1 MKLTDL
7 AAAPVSRRRATS
19 LGALALGAAALPR
32 GQARAADYPNKPL
45 RVVVPYAPGG
55 TTDIATRMV
64 AEPLARALGQPVVVE
79 NKPGANSIVGAGA
92 VATSPPDGH
101 TLAMV
106 IGAHAANATLY
117 AGRLPF
123 DPVAGFAPVSHAVTA
138 PLVLAGS
145 GRLPA
150 RTLRE
155 FIAQA
160 KARSGVI
167 NYGSSGIGAAAH
179 LTMED
184 LKLRTGIDLVHVPYR
199 GTQPALQ
206 DLIAGNIG
214 ALFDTYS
221 TLKPQF
227 DAGTIRPLGIASARR
242 AGFAPDLPTIAEA
255 GVPDFVASTWCLL
268 LAPAGTPGPVVE
280 RLSTEVARIVRDPA
294 MGARFEALGFEP
306 VGSTPEEA
314 RDFLQR
320 EIVRWGAV
328 IRAADVKVE

>member
-1 MKLTDL
+1 MVV
-7 AAAPVSRRRATS
+7 APVSRRTATW
-19 LGALALGAAALPR
+19 LGALAMGAALLPGR
-32 GQARAADYPNKPL
+32 TYAADHPAKPI
-45 RVVVPYAPGG
+45 RIVVPYAPGG

-64 AEPLARALGQPVVVE
+64 GEPLGRVLGQPVVVE

-117 AGRLPF
+117 AGRMPF
-123 DPVAGFAPVSHAVTA
+123 DPVASFAPVSHAVTA

-160 KARSGVI
+160 KARSGII

-184 LKLRTGIDLVHVPYR
+184 LKLRTGIDVVHVPYR

-206 DLIAGNIG
+206 DPIAGNIG

-221 TLKPQF
+221 TLKPEF
-227 DAGTIRPLGIASARR
+227 DAGTIRPLASPAPGGRASRPTCPPSPRR
-242 AGFAPDLPTIAEA
+242 GCPTSLPAP
-255 GVPDFVASTWCLL
+255 GASCWRRRVR
-268 LAPAGTPGPVVE
+268 PG
-280 RLSTEVARIVRDPA
+280 
-294 MGARFEALGFEP
+294 
-306 VGSTPEEA
+306 
-314 RDFLQR
+314 
-320 EIVRWGAV
+320 RW
-328 IRAADVKVE
+328 

>member
-1 MKLTDL
+1 
-7 AAAPVSRRRATS
+7 
-19 LGALALGAAALPR
+19 
-32 GQARAADYPNKPL
+32 
-45 RVVVPYAPGG
+45 
-55 TTDIATRMV
+55 V
-64 AEPLARALGQPVVVE
+64 A
-79 NKPGANSIVGAGA
+79 S
-92 VATSPPDGH
+92 
-101 TLAMV
+101 
-106 IGAHAANATLY
+106 
-117 AGRLPF
+117 
-123 DPVAGFAPVSHAVTA
+123 FAPVSHAVTA

-184 LKLRTGIDLVHVPYR
+184 LKLRTGIDVVHVPYR

-227 DAGTIRPLGIASARR
+227 DAGTIRPLGVASAQR

-255 GVPDFVASTWCLL
+255 GVPDFVASTWCML

-294 MGARFEALGFEP
+294 TAAKFEALGFEP
-306 VGSTPEEA
+306 VGSAPEEA
-314 RDFLQR
+314 RAFLAA
-320 EIVRWGAV
+320 EIARWGAV

>member
-1 MKLTDL
+1 MKIIDL
-7 AAAPVSRRRATS
+7 APTPVRRRVAIS
-19 LGALALGAAALPR
+19 LPALALGALALPGRAE
-32 GQARAADYPNKPL
+32 AADYPTKPI
-45 RVVVPYAPGG
+45 RIVVPYAPGG

-64 AEPLARALGQPVVVE
+64 GEPLGRALGQPVVVD

-92 VATSPPDGH
+92 VATSPPDGYA
-101 TLAMV
+101 LAMV

-123 DPVAGFAPVSHAVTA
+123 DPVASFAPVSHVVTA
-138 PLVLAGS
+138 PLVLASS
-145 GRLPA
+145 GRLPV
-150 RTLRE
+150 RTLGE
-155 FIAQA
+155 LITYA
-160 KARSGVI
+160 KTRPGAV
-167 NYGSSGIGAAAH
+167 NYGSSGVGAAAH

-227 DAGTIRPLGIASARR
+227 DAGTIRPLGIASAQR
-242 AGFAPDLPTIAEA
+242 AGFAPELPTFAEA
-255 GVPDFVASTWCLL
+255 GVPDFVSSTWCLL

-280 RLSTEVARIVRDPA
+280 RLSAEVARIVRDPA
-294 MGARFEALGFEP
+294 MAARFEALGFEP
-306 VGSTPEEA
+306 VGNAPDEA
-314 RDFLQR
+314 RAFLGA
-320 EIVRWGAV
+320 EIARWGAV

>member
-1 MKLTDL
+1 MKLNDL
-7 AAAPVSRRRATS
+7 PRPPMSRRTATS
-19 LGALALGAAALPR
+19 LGALALGAIALPSR
-32 GQARAADYPNKPL
+32 ARAADYPAKPI
-45 RVVVPYAPGG
+45 RIVVPYAPGG

-64 AEPLARALGQPVVVE
+64 GEPLARALGQPVVVE

-92 VATSPPDGH
+92 VAASPPDGYA
-101 TLAMV
+101 LAMV

-123 DPVAGFAPVSHAVTA
+123 DPVAGFAPVSHVVTA

-145 GRLPA
+145 ARLPA
-150 RTLRE
+150 RTLGE
-155 FIAQA
+155 FIAHA
-160 KARSGVI
+160 KARRGSI
-167 NYGSSGIGAAAH
+167 NYGSSGVGAAAH

-184 LKLRTGIDLVHVPYR
+184 LKLRTGIDMVHVPYR

-227 DAGTIRPLGIASARR
+227 DAGTIRPLGIASAKR
-242 AGFAPDLPTIAEA
+242 AGFAPDIPTFAEA
-255 GVPDFVASTWCLL
+255 GVPDFVSSTWCML
-268 LAPAGTPGPVVE
+268 LAPAGTPSPVVE
-280 RLSTEVARIVRDPA
+280 RLSAEVARIVRDPA
-294 MGARFEALGFEP
+294 MAARFEALGFEP
-306 VGSTPEEA
+306 VGGTPDEA
-314 RDFLQR
+314 RAFLGS
-320 EIVRWGAV
+320 EIARWGAV